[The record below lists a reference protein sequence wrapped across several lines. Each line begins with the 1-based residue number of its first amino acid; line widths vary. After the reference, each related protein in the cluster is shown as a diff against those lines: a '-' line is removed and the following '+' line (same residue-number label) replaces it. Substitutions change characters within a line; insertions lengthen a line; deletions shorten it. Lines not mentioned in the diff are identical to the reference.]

1 MKKRW
6 MYFLMVLVVGLAVAL
21 SGCNSEQADTSK
33 EKEDEPKVEEPQT
46 KVTPKAIDAAV
57 DKCENCKMAVADNAD
72 ATEIVLKDGKTLIFD
87 DIGCMVNKWIN
98 TNGTDDIDAAF
109 VRSHHDKEWLD
120 YEKAVYVFDP
130 KITTAMGY
138 GVIAFKDE
146 AGAQN
151 FIDKNGMGTIM
162 TKAELDKH
170 TWPQDKSNMT
180 MKGHQDSM
188 DHKEMPMDQNSMNQD
203 QEMHMDQHN

>member
-1 MKKRW
+1 MKKR
-6 MYFLMVLVVGLAVAL
+6 MLYLLMLFVMVLSVAL
-21 SGCNSEQADTSK
+21 VGCNSEKADNEK
-33 EKEDEPKVEEPQT
+33 EKKDEPKVEETAVKAQ
-46 KVTPKAIDAAV
+46 AIDEAV

-72 ATEIVLKDGKTLIFD
+72 ATEIVLKDGKVLVFD
-87 DIGCMVNKWIN
+87 DIGCMVNKWIRA
-98 TNGTDDIDAAF
+98 NGTDEIDGAL

-138 GVIAFKDE
+138 GVIAFKDK
-146 AGAQN
+146 AGAQG

-170 TWPQDKSNMT
+170 EWPQDKNNMT
-180 MKGHQDSM
+180 MK
-188 DHKEMPMDQNSMNQD
+188 
-203 QEMHMDQHN
+203 MHMDSMEGDKQEGEGHSM

>member
-1 MKKRW
+1 MKRK
-6 MYFLMVLVVGLAVAL
+6 MGFLMLMLILVFAVA
-21 SGCNSEQADTSK
+21 GCNSEKADKDTK
-33 EKEDEPKVEEPQT
+33 KKDEPKVEE
-46 KVTPKAIDAAV
+46 KAVEAKAIDEKV
-57 DKCENCKMAVADNAD
+57 DKCENCKMAVGDNAD
-72 ATEIVLKDGKTLIFD
+72 ATEIVLKDGKTLVFD
-87 DIGCMVNKWIN
+87 DIGCMVNKWIRA
-98 TNGTDDIDAAF
+98 NGEEEIDVAF

-146 AGAQN
+146 AGAQS

-170 TWPQDKSNMT
+170 EWPQDKNNMT
-180 MKGHQDSM
+180 MKMHNDSTDEGMHQEGTSEGM
-188 DHKEMPMDQNSMNQD
+188 DMN
-203 QEMHMDQHN
+203 

>member
-1 MKKRW
+1 MAMKRK
-6 MYFLMVLVVGLAVAL
+6 MGFLMLVLLLAFAVA
-21 SGCNSEQADTSK
+21 GCNSEKT
-33 EKEDEPKVEEPQT
+33 EKETDKSDETKVEEKET
-46 KVTPKAIDAAV
+46 SKVEPKAIDEAV

-72 ATEIVLKDGKTLIFD
+72 ATEIVLKDGKVLVFD
-87 DIGCMVNKWIN
+87 DIGCMVNKWIKA
-98 TNGTDDIDAAF
+98 NGTDEIEAAF

-146 AGAQN
+146 AGAQA

-170 TWPQDKSNMT
+170 TWPQDKNNMT
-180 MKGHQDSM
+180 MK
-188 DHKEMPMDQNSMNQD
+188 
-203 QEMHMDQHN
+203 MHMDSTDGEHEEMNMQ

>member
-1 MKKRW
+1 MKKKLGLL
-6 MYFLMVLVVGLAVAL
+6 MLLMVLVLAVA
-21 SGCNSEQADTSK
+21 GCNSSDSTKDTK
-33 EKEDEPKVEEPQT
+33 KKDEPKTEE
-46 KVTPKAIDAAV
+46 KVSVKAKPIDEAV
-57 DKCENCKMAVADNAD
+57 DKCENCKMAVGDNAD
-72 ATEIVLKDGKTLIFD
+72 ATEIVLKDGKTLVFD
-87 DIGCMVNKWIN
+87 DIGCMVNKWIRA
-98 TNGTDDIDAAF
+98 NGTDDIEAAF

-151 FIDKNGMGTIM
+151 FIDKNGMGQIM

-170 TWPQDKSNMT
+170 EWPQDKNNMT
-180 MKGHQDSM
+180 MKMHNDSMDGMKSDESMNMEDSM
-188 DHKEMPMDQNSMNQD
+188 DHAE
-203 QEMHMDQHN
+203 